1 MVYQENMLALS
12 LRTPSLSWMKE
23 MLKMQGIRKYI
34 QVTDIQITIPVC
46 LTRYL
51 LSIDISI
58 NKPLRI
64 EEVQLREFKD
74 F

>member
-34 QVTDIQITIPVC
+34 QVTDIQITIPAC

-51 LSIDISI
+51 LSIDVSI

-64 EEVQLREFKD
+64 EEVQRILIS
-74 F
+74 